1 MYYGDGRKVDALL
14 NNLLTYCDSNDAR
27 QCSHDHMATFLEG
40 FKGIFGFDL
49 LGRAPRAPGADEESD
64 DADEGLTALG
74 SSRRSV
80 TVSTAGVC
88 CKKLYICITVLLPYL
103 KCLMQVKVPP
113 MSSIYLKET
122 ILILQAI
129 LAIILLL

>member
-1 MYYGDGRKVDALL
+1 MYYGDGRKVDVLL

-27 QCSHDHMATFLEG
+27 RCSQDHMPTFLEG

-49 LGRAPRAPGADEESD
+49 LGRASRAPGADEESD
-64 DADEGLTALG
+64 DADGLTALG
-74 SSRRSV
+74 PSRRSV

-88 CKKLYICITVLLPYL
+88 CKKLYVCITVLLPYL

-113 MSSIYLKET
+113 MSPMHLKET
-122 ILILQAI
+122 ILIPQAI
-129 LAIILLL
+129 LAIIQLF